1 MMTRTNRTNRMLALA
16 AGTAL
21 ASIGLAGCTTK
32 AAPRADLS
40 ANRAQIALKA
50 GKTGDAITNAEAAV
64 LADPRNAAYRT
75 MLGAAYMEAGRFLA
89 AKTSFD
95 DAMKLGDPG
104 GRTAL
109 GFALAAIAAGDR
121 IAALR
126 VLSDWQDEIPTAD
139 FGLALALAGETQ
151 QAVHVLSNAVRSGEN
166 TPKMRQNLAY
176 AMALNGSWAGA
187 RIMAAEDVPV
197 SQLDA
202 RMSEWAQ
209 LAQATQ
215 GATRVAALLGTR
227 AVADPGQPVQLA
239 LANHPTAEQL
249 VAESA
254 TYAPPV
260 ADAAPARD
268 VAYTG
273 GELPPATEFAPTLQD
288 APALAIAPPRA
299 EAPRDFAAAFAVPAP
314 VAATPVQMIEA
325 AAAFVAQPVVQ
336 HAPTR
341 LGAAEPAPRRAMRV
355 VGANP
360 AGKYPVGAAAT
371 GKHLVQLGS
380 FSSAQGARRAW
391 GIYARQ
397 FPQLSGFDMVITKA
411 VVRGKTYYRV
421 SAGGM
426 QRAEANSMCSSVRNK
441 GQGCLAWAEGRPL
454 PGAIG
459 TAIRMAAR

>member
-21 ASIGLAGCTTK
+21 ASIGLAGCATK

-40 ANRAQIALKA
+40 ASRAQVALKQ
-50 GKTGDAITNAEAAV
+50 GKTGDAIANAEAAV

-95 DAMKLGDPG
+95 DAMKLGDPS

-121 IAALR
+121 NAALR

-151 QAVHVLSNAVRSGEN
+151 QAVHVLSNAVRGGEN

-187 RIMAAEDVPV
+187 RIMAAEDIPV
-197 SQLDA
+197 DQLDA
-202 RMSEWAQ
+202 RISEWAQ
-209 LAQATQ
+209 LAQANQ
-215 GATRVAALLGTR
+215 GANRVAALLGTR

-254 TYAPPV
+254 AFAPPV
-260 ADAAPARD
+260 ADAAPAQY

-273 GELPPATEFAPTLQD
+273 GELPPAAEFAPTVEE
-288 APALAIAPPRA
+288 APALAVAPPA
-299 EAPRDFAAAFAVPAP
+299 VEAPRDFAAAFAAPAQI
-314 VAATPVQMIEA
+314 AATPVQMIEA
-325 AAAFVAQPVVQ
+325 AAGFVSQPVVQ
-336 HAPTR
+336 HSPTR

-355 VGANP
+355 VGAN
-360 AGKYPVGAAAT
+360 AT

-380 FSSAQGARRAW
+380 FSSEQGARRAW
-391 GIYARQ
+391 GIYAKQ
-397 FPQLSGFDMVITKA
+397 FPQLSDFDMVLTKA
-411 VVRGKTYYRV
+411 VVRGKTYFRV

-426 QRAEANSMCSSVRNK
+426 QRAEASSMCSSVRSK
-441 GQGCLAWAEGRPL
+441 GQGCLAWVEGRPL
-454 PGAIG
+454 PGAVG